1 MKVLMV
7 ITSHDQ
13 LGNTG
18 RKTGFLARRARR
30 PLLRFQGRR
39 CRDHA
44 RIAERR
50 TPAARSQER
59 RTQIPN

>member
-18 RKTGFLARRARR
+18 RRTGFWLEELAA
-30 PLLRFQGRR
+30 PYYVFKDAGVEITL
-39 CRDHA
+39 A
-44 RIAERR
+44 S
-50 TPAARSQER
+50 PKPSAAGPQER
-59 RTQIPN
+59 RTQIPY

>member
-18 RKTGFLARRARR
+18 RKTGFWLEELAAPYYVFKDAGVEITLASPRW
-30 PLLRFQGRR
+30 PS
-39 CRDHA
+39 
-44 RIAERR
+44 
-50 TPAARSQER
+50 AARSQER
-59 RTQIPN
+59 RTQITN

>member
-18 RKTGFLARRARR
+18 RKTGFWLEELAA
-30 PLLRFQGRR
+30 PYYVFKDAGV
-39 CRDHA
+39 DHA
-44 RIAERR
+44 RIPERR
-50 TPAARSQER
+50 PPAARSQEQ
-59 RTQIPN
+59 RTQIPY